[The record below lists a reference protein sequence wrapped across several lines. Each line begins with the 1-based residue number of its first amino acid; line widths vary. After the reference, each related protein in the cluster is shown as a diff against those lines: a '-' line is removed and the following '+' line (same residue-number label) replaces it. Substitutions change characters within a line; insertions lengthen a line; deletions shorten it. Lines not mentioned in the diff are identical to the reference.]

1 MDYKNELKENNTD
14 LEVIID
20 LLKSLPDLDIP
31 SSGNGGG
38 SVKQTFTTSASGNI
52 PEYEYSYV
60 TTTIPALFNT
70 SAVIVT
76 E

>member
-31 SSGNGGG
+31 SSSN
-38 SVKQTFTTSASGNI
+38 VKSIFITSANGCI
-52 PEYEYSYV
+52 PEYDHGYATAILNNNIFE
-60 TTTIPALFNT
+60 T
-70 SAVIVT
+70 SAIGAVV